1 MTGTALTAAPPVLL
15 SLRDVTRRFG
25 GLVAVDRL
33 AFDVPAGGVF
43 SVIGPNGAGK
53 TTAFNLISGLVPLS
67 SGDLVFKGQSI
78 AGTKPYELAR
88 LGLART
94 FQNIRLFGGATVWE
108 NVAVAAALR
117 APTGFFQAMWRLPG
131 FTATRRAQEQA
142 SLAWLE
148 FVGLANLRNELAR
161 NLAYGQQRRLEIAR
175 ALATE
180 PSLLLLDEPA
190 AGMNPKETEDLVEL
204 IGRIRNRGLTVL
216 LIEHDM
222 PLVMRL
228 SDRIAVM
235 NFGHKIAEGTPAEVQ
250 AHPEVIRAY
259 LGDGDEG

>member
-1 MTGTALTAAPPVLL
+1 MSDIILETRDLT
-15 SLRDVTRRFG
+15 REFKG
-25 GLVAVDRL
+25 FVAVNQVNLRVQRGHIHAL
-33 AFDVPAGGVF
+33 
-43 SVIGPNGAGK
+43 IGPNGAGK

-67 SGDLVFKGQSI
+67 SGELVFRGQAI
-78 AGTKPYELAR
+78 AGAKPYHLAE

-108 NVAVAAALR
+108 NVAIAAALR
-117 APTGFFQAMWRLPG
+117 APTGFFQAMWRLSG
-131 FTATRRAQEQA
+131 FTDTRVAQEKA
-142 SLAWLE
+142 ALEWLD
-148 FVGLANLRNELAR
+148 FVGLAHLRNELSR

-175 ALATE
+175 ALATR

-190 AGMNPKETEDLVEL
+190 AGMNPRETEDLVAL
-204 IGRIRNRGLTVL
+204 IGRIRELGLTVL

-235 NFGHKIAEGTPAEVQ
+235 NFGQKIAEGTPAEVQ

>member
-1 MTGTALTAAPPVLL
+1 MTAPVLL
-15 SLRDVTRRFG
+15 SLREVTRHFG

-33 AFDVPAGGVF
+33 SFDVPEGGVF

-67 SGDLVFKGQSI
+67 SGELAFRGQAI
-78 AGTKPYELAR
+78 AGAKPYHLAE

-108 NVAVAAALR
+108 NVAIAAALR
-117 APTGFFQAMWRLPG
+117 APTGFFQAMWRLSG
-131 FTATRRAQEQA
+131 FTESREAQEKA
-142 SLAWLE
+142 ALEWLD
-148 FVGLANLRNELAR
+148 FVGLVHLRNELSR

-175 ALATE
+175 ALATK

-190 AGMNPKETEDLVEL
+190 AGMNPRETEDLVAL
-204 IGRIRNRGLTVL
+204 IGRIRELGLTVL

-235 NFGHKIAEGTPAEVQ
+235 NFGQKIAEGTPAEVQ